1 EHDAGAGI
9 ERGHVDDLRVRQ
21 LAFELLDAALDEA
34 LLFARSVVFG
44 VFLQVAVR
52 TRFGDR
58 VDHRRAL
65 DRLEFIEFRAQ
76 ALRAL
81 GGQWCSHCFLNSWCS
96 SCSAHTG
103 PLPRYSRECSKALA
117 PAMVVE

>member
-1 EHDAGAGI
+1 M
-9 ERGHVDDLRVRQ
+9 RQ
-21 LAFELLDAALDEA
+21 LALELLDAALDEA
-34 LLFARSVVFG
+34 LLLARGVVLG

-65 DRLEFIEFRAQ
+65 DRLEFVQLRAQ

-81 GGQWCSHCFLNSWCS
+81 GGQWCSHCFLHSWCS
-96 SCSAHTG
+96 SCSAQTG
-103 PLPRYSRECSKALA
+103 PPPRYSSECRKALA
-117 PAMVVE
+117 PALDRKSVG